1 MRRIKLFEAFNSID
15 KIKKVNFILFC
26 WIIESFIK
34 DNELETELPQY
45 ISNRFGAKIDSQFAN
60 IICFNLRKTNRRWFA
75 YNPASED
82 LYVNCYDVIGHYL
95 VDNKILDTYRDTRS
109 SFCRLPAIII
119 YLSAK
124 QVIKKMYEDEKNKTI

>member
-1 MRRIKLFEAFNSID
+1 MKRIKLFEAFNSID

-26 WIIESFIK
+26 WIIENFIK
-34 DNELETELPQY
+34 DNELETEQPQY
-45 ISNRFGAKIDSQFAN
+45 ISNRFGTKIDSQFAS
-60 IICFNLRKTNRRWFA
+60 IICFNLRSTGRWFA

-82 LYVNCYDVIGHYL
+82 LDVYCFGFINKYL
-95 VDNKILDTYRDTRS
+95 VDNKIVGSYKDI
-109 SFCRLPAIII
+109 PPEIII